1 MNKEDKDEDKDL
13 DYKFSKY
20 ISKIKELDNKDISD
34 EDKLYL
40 YSRYKQANE
49 GDNTRDKP
57 SILNRVEME
66 KWKAWNE
73 LKGMD
78 VYIAKKEYIK
88 KVKELWR
95 NK

>member
-1 MNKEDKDEDKDL
+1 MNQEDKDL

-20 ISKIKELDNKDISD
+20 VSKIKELNETVIGD

-40 YSRYKQANE
+40 YSRYKQVNN

-66 KWKAWNE
+66 KWKAWNG

-78 VYIAKKEYIK
+78 VNVAKKEYIK
-88 KVKELWR
+88 KVKELW
-95 NK
+95 NTSKK

>member
-1 MNKEDKDEDKDL
+1 MNKEDENKDL

-20 ISKIKELDNKDISD
+20 ISKIKELDKDISD

-78 VYIAKKEYIK
+78 IDIAKKEYIK
-88 KVKELWR
+88 KVKDLWR

>member
-1 MNKEDKDEDKDL
+1 MNQEDKDL

-20 ISKIKELDNKDISD
+20 VSKIKELNETVISD

-40 YSRYKQANE
+40 YSRYKQANN

-66 KWKAWNE
+66 KWKAWNM
-73 LKGMD
+73 LKDMD
-78 VYIAKKEYIK
+78 VNVAKKEYIK
-88 KVKELWR
+88 KVKELW
-95 NK
+95 NMSKK

>member
-1 MNKEDKDEDKDL
+1 MNKEDENKDL

-20 ISKIKELDNKDISD
+20 ISKIKELDKDISD

-49 GDNTRDKP
+49 GDNSRDKP

-66 KWKAWNE
+66 KWKSWNE

-78 VYIAKKEYIK
+78 IDIAKKEYIK
-88 KVKELWR
+88 KVKDLWR

>member
-1 MNKEDKDEDKDL
+1 MNQEEKDL

-20 ISKIKELDNKDISD
+20 VSKIKELNKTVISD

-40 YSRYKQANE
+40 YSRYKQANN

-66 KWKAWNE
+66 KWKAWNG

-78 VYIAKKEYIK
+78 VNVAKKEYIK
-88 KVKELWR
+88 KVKELW
-95 NK
+95 NMSKK